1 MTHKH
6 KTKSIGYD
14 KVAYFFILPFFLI
27 FTYFYFIP
35 TFKVIMD
42 SFTNYDMFT
51 TRDFIGLKNYIELF
65 KDDIFIKSMGNTF
78 IYTIFTLFPTLIIGL
93 LIALLANS
101 TIIKT
106 KICRTLI
113 FMPHVVSMVA
123 VSMIWIFLYDP
134 TNGVFNQI
142 LKALGLPTFDFLM
155 DPNMALPC
163 LIVMG
168 IWKGV
173 GYNMIIFLSG
183 LKSIPEH
190 YYEAAKL
197 DGSSS
202 INTFFKITLPL
213 LSPTTSFLLITGLIG
228 SFNVFDQVNVMTNGG
243 PLYRTTTIVHQIYT
257 AGFSEYKLGYASAMS
272 VILLI
277 IIVIITVIN
286 FKLTQPKGE

>member
-155 DPNMALPC
+155 DPNMALSC